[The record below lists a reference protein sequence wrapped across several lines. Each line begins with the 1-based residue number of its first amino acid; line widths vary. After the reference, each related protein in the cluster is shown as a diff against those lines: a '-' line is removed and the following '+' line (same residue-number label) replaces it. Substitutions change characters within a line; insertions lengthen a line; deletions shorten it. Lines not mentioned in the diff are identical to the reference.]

1 MCVRVCGYVLVVC
14 CVCVCVCACM
24 CVCVCASVWLCV
36 WCVVCVCACAYVR
49 ENTFLKNM
57 TKWPPPG
64 SPVTHQCSGG
74 FLLAPG
80 CFPPSP
86 APPVIGVHF
95 HTFFIRYRHTTR
107 RQEGTGNQLASWFLV
122 ALDDHSYLRKW
133 VFILFFNGF
142 VSMCVHV
149 CVCVWVCACVSM
161 SLRVCVSSG
170 LPPLDTMA
178 LLSLLS
184 YECELDFGCVFMFRK
199 LARVHAVPGCQL

>member
-1 MCVRVCGYVLVVC
+1 MVTLYWGPVSLMGMASGTNLRRSISVYRYAVYVCSGVWLCACCVLR
-14 CVCVCVCACM
+14 VCVCVCMHVCL
-24 CVCVCASVWLCV
+24 CVCEC
-36 WCVVCVCACAYVR
+36 
-49 ENTFLKNM
+49 
-57 TKWPPPG
+57 
-64 SPVTHQCSGG
+64 
-74 FLLAPG
+74 
-80 CFPPSP
+80 P

-107 RQEGTGNQLASWFLV
+107 RQEGTGNQLSWFLV

-133 VFILFFNGF
+133 VFTLFFNGF